1 VKRKLFKINCSDTES
16 NIYVSRPGRF
26 LGLTVQLQH
35 YQRQTSSSLYSPCQ
49 CFRRPVHLMS
59 ASWFVSELTVSE
71 LTCRGACTTGAA
83 GAAAPLALV
92 VRGQAGAEKCPFT
105 ILGRL
110 AKSVCYIKRARL
122 DENVSETLHD
132 WKRQHTH
139 CSMLGCTVHAKC

>member
-1 VKRKLFKINCSDTES
+1 M
-16 NIYVSRPGRF
+16 YAVSGSFSSMILSTASYHSQTLSTPSSF
-26 LGLTVQLQH
+26 DSAMMVSLPTVIS
-35 YQRQTSSSLYSPCQ
+35 TKSSL
-49 CFRRPVHLMS
+49 VI
-59 ASWFVSELTVSE
+59 
-71 LTCRGACTTGAA
+71 CRGACTTGAA